1 MENIRKRHVW
11 ACTYFDFPS
20 NRKLSFCLCEKFL
33 YQLTKWVENKG
44 RSRHFSLAKMTSHV
58 PGSCQKGITGC
69 CWKPLQ
75 RNTWHH
81 SHLQN
86 TLFPSLTSL
95 LGQPSGW
102 ARRNSDLSS
111 PWRAFFDG
119 KDFRFCCIYSTAVPA
134 DRPELCATACLV
146 GGIIHQTL
154 DSLRLF

>member
-75 RNTWHH
+75 RNNGTIHTCKTH
-81 SHLQN
+81 C
-86 TLFPSLTSL
+86 SLRSL
-95 LGQPSGW
+95 LCWVSPRGEQGETVIW
-102 ARRNSDLSS
+102 AHHGELSLM
-111 PWRAFFDG
+111 G
-119 KDFRFCCIYSTAVPA
+119 K
-134 DRPELCATACLV
+134 
-146 GGIIHQTL
+146 TL
-154 DSLRLF
+154 DFAAFTVQQYQLTDQSFVPLPVLLVALYTRH